1 MVSIRQIEKGE
12 PERIAAAKKRAGEPP
27 NQTRT
32 NYTPVKPVGSAM
44 GFTMRGLPTLT
55 APAPAPIAELPLLNL
70 PQMATG
76 FIDSSGARV
85 GGSSGGGDPTP
96 RTPQLGDFKTNW
108 KDPEYNAQIASL
120 NKALQDYE
128 TGAQQR
134 ADRYGQ
140 DFRTGVQQ
148 MGYRPAGETG
158 FGDVLATPEPQMAS
172 RMSAPT
178 EPQKMGQWD
187 LEGQFDP
194 YSSAA
199 RGTRGLRDEF
209 AARGTLRSSDFG
221 QTFGEFQNRLSDQ
234 LDAMNLSRSRFGEDL
249 QTEIAGQRS
258 GTEERSQAAE
268 RSAGQRAAT
277 NQMNAYMR
285 ALAGG

>member
-1 MVSIRQIEKGE
+1 MPRYVGKGSVE
-12 PERIAAAKKRAGEPP
+12 VLA
-27 NQTRT
+27 
-32 NYTPVKPVGSAM
+32 PVKPPATVKPAGQKMAITRST
-44 GFTMRGLPTLT
+44 GTGLPSTEQRN
-55 APAPAPIAELPLLNL
+55 ILL
-70 PQMATG
+70 G
-76 FIDSSGARV
+76 R
-85 GGSSGGGDPTP
+85 SSGGDGPPPDQPPPPPTP
-96 RTPQLGDFKTNW
+96 TPTPISRPQLGDFAVNW

-268 RSAGQRAAT
+268 RAASQRAAT

>member
-1 MVSIRQIEKGE
+1 MVGLNPRQQDENIRRRNTYGTGTPAESIAQDK
-12 PERIAAAKKRAGEPP
+12 ERLARL
-27 NQTRT
+27 
-32 NYTPVKPVGSAM
+32 VKPVV
-44 GFTMRGLPTLT
+44 PD
-55 APAPAPIAELPLLNL
+55 LN
-70 PQMATG
+70 P
-76 FIDSSGARV
+76 
-85 GGSSGGGDPTP
+85 DPTP
-96 RTPQLGDFKTNW
+96 DPTPTPGNDRRIDTSAPEYR
-108 KDPEYNAQIASL
+108 DAEYNAQIASL

-148 MGYRPAGETG
+148 MGYRPAGNTG

-172 RMSAPT
+172 RMAAPT

-268 RSAGQRAAT
+268 RAASQRAAT

>member
-1 MVSIRQIEKGE
+1 MPRYVGKGSVE
-12 PERIAAAKKRAGEPP
+12 VLA
-27 NQTRT
+27 
-32 NYTPVKPVGSAM
+32 PVKPPATVSYLPGVAGSQKGQGGE
-44 GFTMRGLPTLT
+44 GF
-55 APAPAPIAELPLLNL
+55 
-70 PQMATG
+70 
-76 FIDSSGARV
+76 GAGAKARFNPDLDT
-85 GGSSGGGDPTP
+85 DPTP
-96 RTPQLGDFKTNW
+96 DPTPTPTPISRPQLGDFATDW

-172 RMSAPT
+172 RMSAST
-178 EPQKMGQWD
+178 EPQKMGLWD

-221 QTFGEFQNRLSDQ
+221 QTFGEFQGRLNDQ
-234 LDAMNLSRSRFGEDL
+234 LDAMNLSKSRFGEDL

-258 GTEERSQAAE
+258 GTEERSRAAE
-268 RSAGQRAAT
+268 RAASQRAAT
-277 NQMNAYMR
+277 TQMNAFMR

>member
-1 MVSIRQIEKGE
+1 MARFYENPMNQPKQAPSRGRVADEANRVRSLTSAYSPKPAEDQDGD
-12 PERIAAAKKRAGEPP
+12 GPP
-27 NQTRT
+27 PDQPPP
-32 NYTPVKPVGSAM
+32 TPTP
-44 GFTMRGLPTLT
+44 P
-55 APAPAPIAELPLLNL
+55 
-70 PQMATG
+70 
-76 FIDSSGARV
+76 
-85 GGSSGGGDPTP
+85 PTP

-172 RMSAPT
+172 RMAAPT
-178 EPQKMGQWD
+178 EPQQMGQWD

-268 RSAGQRAAT
+268 RAASQRAAT

>member
-1 MVSIRQIEKGE
+1 
-12 PERIAAAKKRAGEPP
+12 
-27 NQTRT
+27 
-32 NYTPVKPVGSAM
+32 
-44 GFTMRGLPTLT
+44 
-55 APAPAPIAELPLLNL
+55 
-70 PQMATG
+70 
-76 FIDSSGARV
+76 
-85 GGSSGGGDPTP
+85 
-96 RTPQLGDFKTNW
+96 
-108 KDPEYNAQIASL
+108 
-120 NKALQDYE
+120 
-128 TGAQQR
+128 
-134 ADRYGQ
+134 
-140 DFRTGVQQ
+140 
-148 MGYRPAGETG
+148 
-158 FGDVLATPEPQMAS
+158 MAS

-178 EPQKMGQWD
+178 EPQKMGSWD

-221 QTFGEFQNRLSDQ
+221 QTFGEFQGRLNDQ

>member
-1 MVSIRQIEKGE
+1 MVGLNPRQQDENIRRRNTYGTGTPAESIAQDK
-12 PERIAAAKKRAGEPP
+12 ERLARL
-27 NQTRT
+27 
-32 NYTPVKPVGSAM
+32 VKPVV
-44 GFTMRGLPTLT
+44 P
-55 APAPAPIAELPLLNL
+55 
-70 PQMATG
+70 
-76 FIDSSGARV
+76 
-85 GGSSGGGDPTP
+85 DPTP
-96 RTPQLGDFKTNW
+96 DPTPTPPPSNDRRIDTSAPEYR
-108 KDPEYNAQIASL
+108 DAEYNAQIASL

-148 MGYRPAGETG
+148 MGYRPAGNTG

-268 RSAGQRAAT
+268 RAASQRAAT

>member
-1 MVSIRQIEKGE
+1 MARFYENPMNQPTKPVK
-12 PERIAAAKKRAGEPP
+12 PGEPP

-32 NYTPVKPVGSAM
+32 NYTPATVKPAGQKMAIWRST
-44 GFTMRGLPTLT
+44 GTGLPSKEERD
-55 APAPAPIAELPLLNL
+55 ILL
-70 PQMATG
+70 G
-76 FIDSSGARV
+76 RSSGED
-85 GGSSGGGDPTP
+85 GPPPDQPPPDQPPPTP

-172 RMSAPT
+172 RMAAPT
-178 EPQKMGQWD
+178 EPQQMGQWD

-268 RSAGQRAAT
+268 RAASQRAAT
-277 NQMNAYMR
+277 NQMNAFMR

>member
-1 MVSIRQIEKGE
+1 MARFYENPMNQ
-12 PERIAAAKKRAGEPP
+12 PTKKRAGEPP

-32 NYTPVKPVGSAM
+32 NYTPATVKPAGQKMAIWRST
-44 GFTMRGLPTLT
+44 GTGLPSKEERD
-55 APAPAPIAELPLLNL
+55 ILL
-70 PQMATG
+70 G
-76 FIDSSGARV
+76 RSSGED
-85 GGSSGGGDPTP
+85 GPPPDQPPPDQPPPTP

-172 RMSAPT
+172 RMAAPT
-178 EPQKMGQWD
+178 EPQQMGQWD

-268 RSAGQRAAT
+268 RAASQRAAT

>member
-1 MVSIRQIEKGE
+1 MSMIMNPRQADE
-12 PERIAAAKKRAGEPP
+12 AARRKRMAASGPTSTSYLP
-27 NQTRT
+27 GVAQSSPGTG
-32 NYTPVKPVGSAM
+32 GS
-44 GFTMRGLPTLT
+44 GF
-55 APAPAPIAELPLLNL
+55 
-70 PQMATG
+70 
-76 FIDSSGARV
+76 GARAKERFQKL
-85 GGSSGGGDPTP
+85 DQPPPDQPPPDQPPPTP

-172 RMSAPT
+172 RMAAPT

-268 RSAGQRAAT
+268 RAASQRAAT
-277 NQMNAYMR
+277 TQMNAFMR